1 MRKKGK
7 KKAVV
12 KAVVRKSHKVKTLF
26 VAASM
31 IFPVSAI
38 TYQLTNIQVLQ
49 YKNLAGRGASQHIT
63 KLKLDF
69 KRGTIYDRKKRI
81 LATSTT
87 VKSVYAV
94 PYLIED
100 AKKTAKTLSKL
111 LDVKEET
118 LVKRFTSKKKFVWV
132 DRKVDEKLY
141 KQVKELDIKGIDFLD
156 ETKRFYPKGELA
168 SHIIGFVNLDNKGME
183 GLELSHEK
191 HLSGEN
197 GYCFV
202 ERDAAG
208 RKILSRIKS
217 EIKPVNGKD
226 MVLTID
232 EVIQYIAETE
242 LDKAYTKYNAKGAM
256 MVVMDA
262 KTGEILALANRPTYD
277 PNFYFDSKTE
287 NRRNRAVTDFFEPG
301 STMKTLSGAAV
312 LDKEVVKLEDKFFC
326 EHGAWRIGRRTL
338 HDSHPYGNITFKQV
352 IEKSSNIG
360 TAKAVF
366 LMGKDK
372 LYDYLI
378 DFGFGKKTG
387 VGLLGEV
394 SGLLSKPK
402 RWSDIQTANI
412 SMGQGISVT
421 SLQMVTA
428 VNALGNGGN
437 LLKPYIIKGVYGKE
451 GEVIE
456 ENAPKILRKVI
467 SEKASYDM
475 TEAMIGVVSRKGT
488 ARRAALKGFDVA
500 GKTGTAQKVKPEGGY
515 SHKDFIASF
524 VGFVPAHDPVIS
536 VLVVVDTPKP
546 MYYGGVVAAPVFRES
561 AKAILKYMNVSPT
574 KTEEEEK
581 KIAA

>member
-1 MRKKGK
+1 MRKDRK
-7 KKAVV
+7 KTSSRAVV
-12 KAVVRKSHKVKTLF
+12 KRVHKVKTLF

-31 IFPVSAI
+31 IFPVGAI

-49 YKNLAGRGASQHIT
+49 YKNLAGRGASQHVT

-100 AKKTAKTLSKL
+100 VEKTAKTLSEM
-111 LDVKEET
+111 LDVKKDV
-118 LVKRFTSKKKFVWV
+118 LVRRFSSKKKFVWV
-132 DRKVDEKLY
+132 DRKIDSKLY
-141 KQVKELDIKGIDFLD
+141 EKVKALDIKGIDFLD

-191 HLSGEN
+191 YLSGKN

-208 RKILSRIKS
+208 RKILSRIKN
-217 EIKPVNGKD
+217 EILPENGKD

-242 LDKAYTKYNAKGAM
+242 LDKAYQKYNAKGAM

-262 KTGEILALANRPTYD
+262 RSGEILALANRPTYD
-277 PNFYFDSKTE
+277 PNFYFDSKSE
-287 NRRNRAVTDFFEPG
+287 NRRNRSVTDFFEPG
-301 STMKTLSGAAV
+301 STMKTISGAAV
-312 LDKEVVKLEDKFFC
+312 LDEKVVKLEDKFFC

-338 HDSHPYGNITFKQV
+338 HDSHGYGNITFKQI

-366 LMGKDK
+366 LMGKEK

-378 DFGFGKKTG
+378 DFGFGRKTKI
-387 VGLLGEV
+387 GLIGEV

-412 SMGQGISVT
+412 AMGQGVSVT
-421 SLQMVTA
+421 SLQMVKA
-428 VNALGNGGN
+428 VNALGNGGK
-437 LLKPYIIKGVYGKE
+437 LLKPYIIKGVYDSHGN
-451 GEVIE
+451 VIE
-456 ENAPKILRKVI
+456 ENKPEVLREVI
-467 SEKASYDM
+467 SEKSSKDI
-475 TEAMIGVVSRKGT
+475 TEAMIGVVSLKGT
-488 ARRAALKGFDVA
+488 ARRAAIKGFEVA

-546 MYYGGVVAAPVFRES
+546 VYYGGVVAAPVFREAS
-561 AKAILKYMNVSPT
+561 KAILKYLNVSPT
-574 KTEEEEK
+574 HPEK
-581 KIAA
+581 EDEKIAA

>member
-1 MRKKGK
+1 MRQGRKKTSSRS
-7 KKAVV
+7 VV
-12 KAVVRKSHKVKTLF
+12 ERVHKVKTLF

-31 IFPVSAI
+31 IFPVGAI

-49 YKNLAGRGASQHIT
+49 YMNLAGKGASQHIT

-81 LATSTT
+81 LASSTT

-94 PYLIED
+94 PYLIKD
-100 AKKTAKTLSKL
+100 AESTAKVLSEIL
-111 LDVKEET
+111 GVDQDILE
-118 LVKRFTSKKKFVWV
+118 KRFSSDKKFVWV
-132 DRKVDEKLY
+132 DRKIDEKLY
-141 KQVKELDIKGIDFLD
+141 EKVKALDLNGIDFLD

-191 HLSGEN
+191 YLSGKN

-217 EIKPVNGKD
+217 EILPENGKD
-226 MVLTID
+226 MMLTID

-242 LDKAYTKYNAKGAM
+242 LDKAYKKYNAKGAM
-256 MVVMDA
+256 MVVMDS

-287 NRRNRAVTDFFEPG
+287 SRRNRCVTDFFEPG
-301 STMKTLSGAAV
+301 STLKTLSGAAV
-312 LDKEVVKLEDKFFC
+312 LNEDVTKLETKFFC
-326 EHGAWRIGRRTL
+326 EHGAYRIGRRTL
-338 HDSHPYGNITFKQV
+338 HDSHGYGNITFKQV

-360 TAKAVF
+360 IAKAVF
-366 LMGKDK
+366 MMGKDK

-378 DFGFGKKTG
+378 DFGFGRKTKI
-387 VGLLGEV
+387 GLLGETA
-394 SGLLSKPK
+394 GLLSAPK

-421 SLQMVTA
+421 SLQLVNA
-428 VNALGNGGN
+428 VNSLGNGGE
-437 LLKPYIIKGVYGKE
+437 LLKPYIVKGIYGSD
-451 GEVIE
+451 GSVVD
-456 ENAPKILRKVI
+456 ENKPEALRTVI
-467 SEKASYDM
+467 SKETSKDI
-475 TEAMIGVVSRKGT
+475 TEAMIGVVSLKGT
-488 ARRAALKGFDVA
+488 ARRAAIEGYDVA

-515 SHKDFIASF
+515 SHKDYIASF
-524 VGFVPAHDPVIS
+524 VGYVPAEDPVIT

-546 MYYGGVVAAPVFRES
+546 VYYGGVVAAPVFREA
-561 AKAILKYMNVSPT
+561 AKAILKYLNVSPT
-574 KTEEEEK
+574 KTEEKEA